1 MNQNVYFKYLLRDLW
16 TYFPHNKSV
25 KILRKAYMNSKR
37 EDPSIPLAV
46 FKEHAIT
53 HIEAIKNKD
62 LEYFIEKENNNE
74 LPANILPSMLKQLS
88 EEKQEQV
95 WTYLHALI
103 LEQEPTDI
111 VESNI
116 PNSMPDHEQ
125 VQQMINATA
134 SMMPQIFKQLG
145 MDVSPDDIAA
155 ASKQIQNQ
163 GLLNL
168 FSKMMK

>member
-1 MNQNVYFKYLLRDLW
+1 MNQNIYFKYLLRDLW
-16 TYFPHNKSV
+16 NYFPHNKSV
-25 KILRKAYMNSKR
+25 KCLRKAYMNSKR
-37 EDPSIPLAV
+37 EDPTIPLTV
-46 FKEHAIT
+46 FKEHAKN

-74 LPANILPSMLKQLS
+74 LPANILPSMLRDLS
-88 EEKQEQV
+88 EERQEQL
-95 WTYLHALI
+95 WTYLHAL
-103 LEQEPTDI
+103 LFESPTTI
-111 VESNI
+111 TNLPEV
-116 PNSMPDHEQ
+116 PDQEQ